1 MAGNRAA
8 LGQLPYDILFLI
20 IDNLDTARDHASLS
34 RSCRRLHDFMQ
45 CEGWRAFSRRC
56 FPGVFSSDLQNHT
69 GPNGSNGVNSAS
81 KGRKSQIDDN
91 IGNEADGAPG
101 WRALAD
107 SLTWQSRAWDRRAMA
122 FQALLPRQDHI
133 PRHKRPRPFPP
144 ALAVHFQTDLA
155 ESGKR
160 LGLGVDGQ
168 EMLVIGAGEDIVARY
183 RRRGRKGRLGD
194 TEAVADA
201 DSAPTPEWH
210 VLDGQAAGFC
220 PGYDD
225 VRAVSIIDN
234 ALGIPRRRG
243 ILAGRENGHVSLLSA
258 ENNETFGKALAQFI
272 PQDDANVDQ
281 SRIYSIDVSTDR
293 RNAAALGSSNSC
305 SGLAAVTTPSDILF
319 YLMPGAESG
328 GSAETTESGSCVTVH
343 PVSAFSMGDVGL
355 YHTGT
360 RQPFNARWME
370 AEGLLAVALG
380 AGPTPLR
387 YLTMTPTGAMELTS
401 AYTLPELMA
410 HYDLKDTTLVLPTS
424 LTPVAPSSITGGN
437 GHLVLSGW
445 RDGTCRLQDLRT
457 ASPYDLIYQDNVL
470 GPQYNAQALL
480 MWGAERFITGNQESA
495 VLKIFDLRW
504 PRRYFHTDALPCSP
518 QMPRPTPPMPRGVP
532 GSLGMSNSEDA
543 HLHEQPRFL
552 SPSLRTAKNWP
563 PPASEMPLYLQGT
576 RCCDVLRSIRCR
588 WHRASRNL
596 FYRSSS
602 SLFLQVSLEENGVK
616 DTGVHTLARASSDLA
631 PANFYAGL
639 NNCVV
644 ESLLYEDVVAF
655 ESPRYTTSNGGMSGI
670 PRTSIWTDGGGAP
683 YFGYPKAAV
692 SGKRLGSGGNIG
704 KDDGHFRSVDV
715 DMALIETGDNMARP
729 NVETRF
735 MWLPRIRNRRYDF
748 DREPRNLFDKT
759 TKLGM
764 RDYDRRGPNA
774 SACLDEITR
783 IKEWKA
789 SNGQALLPEEKVTFR
804 DQQLHRL
811 DFGFQDYSDFQ

>member
-504 PRRYFHTDALPCSP
+504 PRRYFHTDALP
-518 QMPRPTPPMPRGVP
+518 
-532 GSLGMSNSEDA
+532 
-543 HLHEQPRFL
+543 
-552 SPSLRTAKNWP
+552 
-563 PPASEMPLYLQGT
+563 Y
-576 RCCDVLRSIRCR
+576 
-588 WHRASRNL
+588 
-596 FYRSSS
+596 
-602 SLFLQVSLEENGVK
+602 
-616 DTGVHTLARASSDLA
+616 
-631 PANFYAGL
+631 
-639 NNCVV
+639 
-644 ESLLYEDVVAF
+644 VVAF